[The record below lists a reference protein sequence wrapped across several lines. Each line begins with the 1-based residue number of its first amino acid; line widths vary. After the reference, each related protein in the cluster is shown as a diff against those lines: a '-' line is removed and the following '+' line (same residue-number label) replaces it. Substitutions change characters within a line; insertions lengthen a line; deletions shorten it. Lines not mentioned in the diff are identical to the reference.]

1 MFEME
6 FKFFKFLSIMLK
18 ALRLGMSEPTKQLA
32 AQITA
37 YICVTDNVN
46 RYLRQLMTFQYLKVA
61 SYI

>member
-37 YICVTDNVN
+37 YICVTDSVN
-46 RYLRQLMTFQYLKVA
+46 RYLRQLMKVN
-61 SYI
+61 I